1 VDGHIFITVLAYHIL
16 HTIRMKLRRQ
26 RINLSWD
33 TIRKGLS
40 THVRISTTVKRDD
53 GKTIHIRKSSRP
65 EPFHIR
71 IYDALKLPHRP
82 DKTTKTIL

>member
-1 VDGHIFITVLAYHIL
+1 VIDITQKKFLNHEVG
-16 HTIRMKLRRQ
+16 
-26 RINLSWD
+26 LSWE
-33 TIRKGLS
+33 TVRKGLS

-82 DKTTKTIL
+82 GKTIKTIL